1 MSFFE
6 KEIEWGGDTWVLL
19 YDPADPMAVT
29 PNLQGGVLRGQTCSP
44 VKLPNQKAD
53 FWLVVLD
60 IEIPSSIVGT
70 EAVPSKHLKGIRL
83 YDHQPVSLA
92 TLQTADMVYYVKKPV
107 LSTNGGTAQQFLDTV
122 LGTSLNLAERQ
133 AEADRSWSRTMLA
146 GVNDGREVAE
156 SAGHPVKPVQRA
168 VSNGEPVA

>member
-6 KEIEWGGDTWVLL
+6 KEVEWGGDTWVLL

-44 VKLPNQKAD
+44 VKLPNQPDD

-60 IEIPSSIVGT
+60 IEIPSSIVGG

-107 LSTNGGTAQQFLDTV
+107 LSQCGGTAQQFLDTV
-122 LGTSLNLAERQ
+122 LGTALNLTERK
-133 AEADRSWSRTMLA
+133 AEADRSWSRTLLS
-146 GVNDGREVAE
+146 GVHDEREVAE
-156 SAGHPVKPVQRA
+156 PVGRPVKAVQRA
-168 VSNGEPVA
+168 VPNGEPVA